1 MLSLGGVDTQ
11 ANLRIEE
18 VTAHLVACR
27 LDVIFT
33 FVMAAGGRVHRRHGG
48 SVSVSEGS
56 QAPQPPKGPQPWV
69 GHHRSVRERRRM
81 IGAETWVVQLVN
93 RVLGASMAALC
104 RRLDRDLDASMRM
117 FIWFNGA
124 EYGVDRIGK
133 TRCRHVFE
141 LAVPQNGKDVRRENQ
156 KG

>member
-1 MLSLGGVDTQ
+1 
-11 ANLRIEE
+11 
-18 VTAHLVACR
+18 
-27 LDVIFT
+27 
-33 FVMAAGGRVHRRHGG
+33 
-48 SVSVSEGS
+48 
-56 QAPQPPKGPQPWV
+56 
-69 GHHRSVRERRRM
+69 
-81 IGAETWVVQLVN
+81 
-93 RVLGASMAALC
+93 MAALC

-117 FIWFNGA
+117 FTWFNGA